1 MGQNRWVGARGE
13 LHLAQWAVAAAA
25 GAAALISFPQLGQK
39 RVPGA
44 LTLWQRE
51 QVTPVAW
58 GRACWGACWG
68 CACKGGRGCCI
79 CCW

>member
-1 MGQNRWVGARGE
+1 MAQNRWVGARGE

-25 GAAALISFPQLGQK
+25 GTAAALMSLPQLGQK

-51 QVTPVAW
+51 QVTPVA
-58 GRACWGACWG
+58 
-68 CACKGGRGCCI
+68 
-79 CCW
+79 

>member
-1 MGQNRWVGARGE
+1 M
-13 LHLAQWAVAAAA
+13 AQWAVAAAA
-25 GAAALISFPQLGQK
+25 AGAAAALISFPQLGQK

-68 CACKGGRGCCI
+68 ACGGGAACKGGRGCCI
-79 CCW
+79 CC